1 MKNGKFTVFLYGFL
15 IDFSSIESP
24 ILTKIWFNNLGI
36 QHKKTLLYSVMVFIL
51 CSTGNRL

>member
-1 MKNGKFTVFLYGFL
+1 MKNGKFSVILYGFL

-36 QHKKTLLYSVMVFIL
+36 QHKNTLLYSVMVFIL